1 MKIIELLYPDPS
13 TLTFPAWHFK
23 RFPKAKR
30 GNFVRIMLCLA
41 YCSFWAVLM
50 SLCLS
55 ILFVVRPSDA
65 WEIVHIY
72 DILDPVVH
80 SISTLYFLY
89 FFGYVYVHVDR
100 KADPALCEL
109 DLKSG
114 GNIFGPNK
122 PLKGKRVIFICAFML
137 CIFGGGLSMI
147 GTLAYEVYEDP
158 LIGVF
163 HSFFLDGESAFHI
176 LTNLIFASLM
186 ATLLML
192 LCFYPL
198 TMAWYHSLPVDR
210 NVS

>member
-1 MKIIELLYPDPS
+1 MKILELLYPDPS

-23 RFPKAKR
+23 RFPNAKS
-30 GNFVRIMLCLA
+30 GNFMRIMVCLA

-100 KADPALCEL
+100 KADPVLCEL
-109 DLKSG
+109 DLGGRG
-114 GNIFGPNK
+114 GNLFGPDK
-122 PLKGKRVIFICAFML
+122 PLKGKRVIFICVAWL
-137 CIFGGGLSMI
+137 CIFGGALSMI
-147 GTLAYEVYEDP
+147 GETLYDPSQNTFFYEEN
-158 LIGVF
+158 
-163 HSFFLDGESAFHI
+163 AFYI
-176 LTNLIFASLM
+176 LTKLIFVSLM
-186 ATLLML
+186 SVFVML
-192 LCFYPL
+192 FCFYPL